1 MHTKQTF
8 AGLAFVEI
16 ETYGLADLFGDGT
29 SIHDPFAASA
39 SMQFPAYFCKIRAT
53 MDLVATHLEGE

>member
-1 MHTKQTF
+1 
-8 AGLAFVEI
+8 LAFVEI